1 MCERDDKPPKVH
13 SGSDSDPGGRRL
25 EMKHIRN
32 ERIKLL
38 ANNIDR
44 ASSAVLTLGVAS
56 PIVGIIF
63 QVNGFGQNVALWQ
76 LGLAVLGFLGTA
88 AGIHFAA
95 RSVLR
100 DLEP

>member
-1 MCERDDKPPKVH
+1 MSQRDDKPQKAHP
-13 SGSDSDPGGRRL
+13 GSDSDPGGQL

-44 ASSAVLTLGVAS
+44 ASSAILTLGVAS

-63 QVNGFGQNVALWQ
+63 QINGFGQNVAAWQ

>member
-1 MCERDDKPPKVH
+1 
-13 SGSDSDPGGRRL
+13 
-25 EMKHIRN
+25 MKHIRN

-44 ASSAVLTLGVAS
+44 ASSPVLTLGVPT

-63 QVNGFGQNVALWQ
+63 QINGLGRNAAPWL
-76 LGLAVLGFLGTA
+76 LGLALLGFIGTS

-95 RSVLR
+95 
-100 DLEP
+100 

>member
-1 MCERDDKPPKVH
+1 
-13 SGSDSDPGGRRL
+13 
-25 EMKHIRN
+25 MKHIRN
-32 ERIKLL
+32 KRIKLL

-63 QVNGFGQNVALWQ
+63 QINGFGQNIAAWQ
-76 LGLAVLGFLGTA
+76 LGLAVLGFLGTS